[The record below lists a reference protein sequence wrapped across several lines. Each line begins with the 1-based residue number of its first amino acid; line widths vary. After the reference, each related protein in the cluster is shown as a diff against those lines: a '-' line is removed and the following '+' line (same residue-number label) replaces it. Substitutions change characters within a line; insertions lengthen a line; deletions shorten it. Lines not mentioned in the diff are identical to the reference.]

1 MRNER
6 EKKKEK
12 EKGSA
17 STRTRTSNLEGGSR
31 ALYRLSYH
39 ANDVRKKSR
48 ALSLSSYRAV
58 LPEKMARFGFSS

>member
-1 MRNER
+1 MKER
-6 EKKKEK
+6 KKKEK

-39 ANDVRKKSR
+39 ANDVKKKSR